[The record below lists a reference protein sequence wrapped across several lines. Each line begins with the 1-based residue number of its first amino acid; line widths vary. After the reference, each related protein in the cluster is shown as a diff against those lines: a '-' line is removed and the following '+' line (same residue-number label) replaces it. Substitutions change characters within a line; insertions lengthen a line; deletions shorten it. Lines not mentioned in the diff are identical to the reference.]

1 MKKIFPSL
9 IILAFSFHAYSQTAA
24 VKDTSW
30 KKGGFISLMFN
41 QVAFSHWAG
50 GGVGSLSL
58 TGIGNGFANY
68 QRGKNYWNSFVN
80 LQYGITETQYERKPK
95 KNIDVFE
102 LQTKAGHE
110 LGKKFYLT
118 GLIDFLSQLTN
129 GYNYPND
136 SLVISKFLSPAYLT
150 LSVGIEWKPVNY

>member
-1 MKKIFPSL
+1 MKKFTITLIAILFSL
-9 IILAFSFHAYSQTAA
+9 LSVAQDVA

-68 QRGKNYWNSFVN
+68 QKGKNYWNSFVN

-102 LQTKAGHE
+102 LQTK
-110 LGKKFYLT
+110 
-118 GLIDFLSQLTN
+118 
-129 GYNYPND
+129 
-136 SLVISKFLSPAYLT
+136 
-150 LSVGIEWKPVNY
+150 